1 MKINWVTK
9 QLGWAYE
16 NLCNHL
22 IKKMPNHKHAFNS
35 KNADVD
41 FVVSQG
47 YLKLTNFSNTVFHL
61 DSNRWYED
69 EE

>member
-1 MKINWVTK
+1 MRINWVSK
-9 QLGWAYE
+9 QIDWAYK
-16 NLCNHL
+16 NLCDHL
-22 IKKMPNHKHAFNS
+22 IKKMPNHKHTFNA
-35 KNADVD
+35 KNGDVN

-47 YLKLTNFSNTVFHL
+47 YLRLTDLSKSVLHL